1 MVKRLALGVSFLL
14 MTACGGTGSVSTS
27 SAGTPSPASSANLQ
41 QLSQQF
47 AALNTTANAAL
58 AGASQQLQTAPT
70 LDQAK
75 AAITTALNAYLAFDN
90 GLQHLSLPSS
100 MSADVTSQLH
110 ADSLVEADYQNAE
123 SDSSLAQM
131 QSTLATVA
139 QDSNAAGAATII
151 LRRDLGLP
159 PTS

>member
-1 MVKRLALGVSFLL
+1 MMRLVLGLSLL
-14 MTACGGTGSVSTS
+14 AMTACGATGSVSTT

-47 AALNTTANAAL
+47 AALNMTANAAL
-58 AGASQQLQTAPT
+58 AGASQQLQAASTV
-70 LDQAK
+70 DQAK
-75 AAITTALNAYLAFDN
+75 PAITTALNAYLAFDN
-90 GLQHLSLPSS
+90 GLQQLGLPSS

-123 SDSSLAQM
+123 SDGSLGQM
-131 QSTLATVA
+131 QITLATVT
-139 QDSNAAGAATII
+139 QDSNAAGASTII
-151 LRRDLGLP
+151 LRRDLGLS

>member
-1 MVKRLALGVSFLL
+1 VTRLVLGVSFML

-41 QLSQQF
+41 QRSQQF
-47 AALNTTANAAL
+47 AALNMTANTAL
-58 AGASQQLQTAPT
+58 AGASQQLQAAPT

-123 SDSSLAQM
+123 RDSSLGQM

>member
-1 MVKRLALGVSFLL
+1 
-14 MTACGGTGSVSTS
+14 
-27 SAGTPSPASSANLQ
+27 
-41 QLSQQF
+41 
-47 AALNTTANAAL
+47 
-58 AGASQQLQTAPT
+58 
-70 LDQAK
+70 
-75 AAITTALNAYLAFDN
+75 
-90 GLQHLSLPSS
+90 

-110 ADSLVEADYQNAE
+110 ADSLVEADYQNAG
-123 SDSSLAQM
+123 SDSSLGQM

>member
-1 MVKRLALGVSFLL
+1 VNRLVLGVSFLL
-14 MTACGGTGSVSTS
+14 MAACGGTGSVATS
-27 SAGTPSPASSANLQ
+27 SAGTRSSAASASLQ

-47 AALNTTANAAL
+47 AALNIAANTAL
-58 AGASQQLQTAPT
+58 VGASQQLQIAATI
-70 LDQAK
+70 DQAK

-123 SDSSLAQM
+123 SDSSLGQM